1 MFFIREDIIRAFKR
15 GIFPYIDGFKI
26 EKESDEET
34 DKESYENEETD
45 TTDLP
50 YLESEESIEGQG
62 LKILLAQLIPGNNS
76 EKLKTKLSTYY
87 ILCTDQN
94 NIQKMSIIIW
104 STLFKNGNNLYEHW
118 KQ

>member
-76 EKLKTKLSTYY
+76 EKLKTKLGTY

-94 NIQKMSIIIW
+94 NIQKMSIII
-104 STLFKNGNNLYEHW
+104 
-118 KQ
+118 